1 MINSRKRD
9 TKSIVGKFAR
19 YNEIMNFIN
28 EIVANNPDIASS
40 YVAGRTHEN
49 RDLKTLVIKTASAQ
63 RSIWIGKR
71 F

>member
-1 MINSRKRD
+1 MRLRKRE

>member
-1 MINSRKRD
+1 
-9 TKSIVGKFAR
+9 
-19 YNEIMNFIN
+19 MNFIN